1 MDKKRNIPL
10 FIIDSSRSHGRARE
24 TDFVACTSREFPWY
38 GEITLLNEQELELDQ
53 DWMQKNPLCAYTERN
68 EAGIRAKLKVT
79 SAPDGLYVDNRNRAE
94 LQSLMRRCLKE
105 WRIRRGTVA
114 VDMDDVSNEAV
125 VKFANVLL
133 EQTRENLRENPRDK
147 QAYMVGCI
155 LTKIAK
161 DYENKT

>member
-1 MDKKRNIPL
+1 MDKKRDLPL
-10 FIIDSSRSHGRARE
+10 FVIDSSRSHGRARE
-24 TDFVACTSREFPWY
+24 TDFVVCTSRELPWY
-38 GEITLLNEQELELDQ
+38 GEITLLTEQELEIDQ
-53 DWMQKNPLCAYTERN
+53 DWAQRNPLCAYTEKN
-68 EAGIRAKLKVT
+68 ESGIRAKLKVT
-79 SAPDGLYVDNRNRAE
+79 GMPGGLYVDGKNRSD

-114 VDMDDVSNEAV
+114 VDMDDITPEAV

-155 LTKIAK
+155 LTKIRD
-161 DYENKT
+161 DYSKNN